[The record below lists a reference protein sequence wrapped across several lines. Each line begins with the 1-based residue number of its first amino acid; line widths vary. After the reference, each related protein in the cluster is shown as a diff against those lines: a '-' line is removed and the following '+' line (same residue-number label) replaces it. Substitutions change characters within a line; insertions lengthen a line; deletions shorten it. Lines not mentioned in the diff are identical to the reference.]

1 MTKCAGCGIVLQYDD
16 PLKEGYAKDKNN
28 PLCER
33 CFRIKNYN
41 EYKVTTRN
49 NNDYLNI
56 LSNIKNNDITVVVL
70 SLLEFGDLSLI
81 NKTFGNN
88 IILCLTKRDLLPKSL
103 IDEKIKKYFLDRV
116 ECLDIVLVSS
126 IKNYQIDELLNVLK
140 ENNTKNGS
148 FYFVGYTNAGKSTLI
163 NKLLKNYTHLEES
176 LTSSAYP
183 STTLDTVSLMI
194 DDLNIIDTPGIIN
207 DGSILNYLDYSKLKK
222 YLPNKEMRPK
232 IFQVKKS
239 GALVL
244 DDLLV
249 LRYDT
254 LDKGSIIAFINNS
267 ANILHIKN
275 KDKHVENSKITKLA
289 VKNKELVIEGLCFF
303 KIVGN
308 MTLEIEINKDTLV
321 YTRDSL
327 ID

>member
-1 MTKCAGCGIVLQYDD
+1 MGCNEMLVTDIWDSGLLKMFPELLDKLLYDNTTK
-16 PLKEGYAKDKNN
+16 K
-28 PLCER
+28 
-33 CFRIKNYN
+33 
-41 EYKVTTRN
+41 
-49 NNDYLNI
+49 
-56 LSNIKNNDITVVVL
+56 
-70 SLLEFGDLSLI
+70 
-81 NKTFGNN
+81 N
-88 IILCLTKRDLLPKSL
+88 IIWATSNYEKRG
-103 IDEKIKKYFLDRV
+103 
-116 ECLDIVLVSS
+116 
-126 IKNYQIDELLNVLK
+126 K
-140 ENNTKNGS
+140 E
-148 FYFVGYTNAGKSTLI
+148 
-163 NKLLKNYTHLEES
+163 
-176 LTSSAYP
+176 
-183 STTLDTVSLMI
+183 
-194 DDLNIIDTPGIIN
+194 
-207 DGSILNYLDYSKLKK
+207 

-239 GALVL
+239 GTLVL

-275 KDKHVENSKITKLA
+275 KDKHVENSKITKLD